1 MNTFLLVFFQK
12 YHRPICLLL
21 LVVFGLACGQ
31 LAATVLGLTLQ
42 PPVLAPLRDSAL
54 PRTENARSSELD
66 LNIILERNLF
76 DPDSRGPRQVVFNRP
91 ADGDEDVAAAP
102 RGDLILVGTLVA
114 GADSLALVRVG
125 QKVESFGLDDKV
137 AGDGRIEAIER
148 NQVTIRNNDQSLTV
162 LQLLEGAVA
171 PAASRVQASPAEGIR
186 AVGANTWQVS
196 RATAETARQ
205 NIGQQLRLAT
215 MEPRII
221 DGRTDGFI
229 IKVLNR
235 RSLLTTMGL
244 QRGDVVMKVN
254 GMPLDS
260 PEKALQIMQQLREAR
275 QLTVDLER
283 NRQPLT
289 FTYELE

>member
-1 MNTFLLVFFQK
+1 MNSLLLGLFQK
-12 YHRPICLLL
+12 YHRQICLLL
-21 LVVFGLACGQ
+21 LVVFGLASGH
-31 LAATVLGLTLQ
+31 LAATLLGITLR
-42 PPVLAPLRDSAL
+42 PPALEPLRDSAL
-54 PRTENARSSELD
+54 PRLENARQSERD

-76 DPDSRGPRQVVFNRP
+76 DPASRGPRQVVFSRP
-91 ADGDEDVAAAP
+91 ADADEDVKAAP
-102 RGDLILVGTLVA
+102 RGDLALVGTLVA

-125 QKVESFGLDDKV
+125 REVQSFRLDDKL
-137 AGDGRIEAIER
+137 AGGGRIEGIER
-148 NQVTIRNNDQSLTV
+148 NQVTIRNGDQSLTV
-162 LQLLEGAVA
+162 LELLEGAVA
-171 PAASRVQASPAEGIR
+171 PAAPRPQTGQAEGIR

-196 RATAETARQ
+196 RATAEAARQ
-205 NIGQQLRLAT
+205 NIAQQLRLAT

-254 GMPLDS
+254 GMSLDS